1 MEKKG
6 VAKMDAKVLVFLV
19 LIAGIGG
26 YYSYLIFGMLIAIIF
41 MDMVKKKEVKSEQ

>member
-1 MEKKG
+1 
-6 VAKMDAKVLVFLV
+6 MDKNFFVFLV

-41 MDMVKKKEVKSEQ
+41 MDMVKKKEVKQEKWHY